1 MECFAH
7 SAFNAANEPF
17 VSAVKVSKNTRKS
30 KHQARWQR
38 RRGQKDAGKKAPVAV
53 QVRVLCCFGS
63 RRLVFVCSHLVAH
76 LYCFFGVL
84 LLLNPA
90 ISSEI
95 FNTQNFRMVDRYRPL
110 LFCDSLGRNEIVV
123 VEQSWLKILNSL
135 PPPIL
140 RKKYGK
146 H

>member
-1 MECFAH
+1 
-7 SAFNAANEPF
+7 
-17 VSAVKVSKNTRKS
+17 
-30 KHQARWQR
+30 
-38 RRGQKDAGKKAPVAV
+38 
-53 QVRVLCCFGS
+53 
-63 RRLVFVCSHLVAH
+63 
-76 LYCFFGVL
+76 
-84 LLLNPA
+84 
-90 ISSEI
+90 
-95 FNTQNFRMVDRYRPL
+95 MVDRYRPL